1 MWKAVDNNIRCGAS
15 IFQTVRAV
23 AHTAAWK
30 YASRRDQSRMT
41 EEVKA
46 MYKKHS
52 KKQNM
57 GGPGR
62 MLDTEPAL
70 DAVLDQFIKEKR
82 FIDVVNLD
90 PNAVGTC
97 MLMYLDSYLHVRAG
111 SEPVGPYAKDDAHSR
126 SRRMLQRSLL
136 GSGRLKRGAQE
147 QNTKEEEK
155 HREQRQ
161 CPSHQQPHQSA
172 DKQRRLHIRTQRCF

>member
-1 MWKAVDNNIRCGAS
+1 MWRAVDNNIRCGAS

-30 YASRRDQSRMT
+30 YASRKTQSIMT

-46 MYKKHS
+46 RYKKHS
-52 KKQNM
+52 KEQNK
-57 GGPGR
+57 GGAGR

-70 DAVLDQFIKEKR
+70 DAVIDQFIKEKR
-82 FIDVVNLD
+82 FIDVANLD
-90 PNAVGTC
+90 PNAVWTC
-97 MLMYLDSYLHVRAG
+97 MLMYSDSYLHVRAG

-136 GSGRLKRGAQE
+136 GSGRLKRGVQE
-147 QNTKEEEK
+147 QKEEEK

-161 CPSHQQPHQSA
+161 
-172 DKQRRLHIRTQRCF
+172 